1 MSKNTSTRRASGKR
15 NLAVA
20 GFLLGGGA
28 AMAITTSGVASAEPH
43 LNNQQNPAPNPIVS
57 FVQDQLN
64 APKPGTY
71 YSDGVYQA
79 WCANFVSFALREAG
93 APLGGINGWRNPAVV
108 GLQKNF
114 AEKGILENRNY
125 VPKPGDTVLYGGD
138 HTNIVVDVK
147 GDEIVTI
154 GGNENNGGI
163 SHRTLSRNAGKI
175 TGYGRTSEL
184 VAPAAP
190 APAPEV
196 VNPFAPPPPPPPV
209 EPHPVWGAPPPPPA
223 PFVEPFNPFAPPPPP
238 PAPAPAPF
246 VEPAPAPAPVEH
258 LPAPPPAPAPFVEP
272 APAPAPPPPM
282 MPWDAAPP
290 PPPAPAPE
298 MLPPAPFVEPAPSPA
313 PAPWDMAPP
322 PPPAPF
328 DPFLP
333 PPPAPEAFMPPPPSP
348 MPWELPPPPAP
359 DMFAPPAPMPELPPP
374 PPPAPWEQAPVV
386 PVADAVPAPGPGL
399 LPPPPAPGGIYLL
412 SALP

>member
-1 MSKNTSTRRASGKR
+1 MSKNKSTRRASGKR

-20 GFLLGGGA
+20 GFLLGSGA

-43 LNNQQNPAPNPIVS
+43 LNNQPNPSPNPIVA
-57 FVQDQLN
+57 FAQEQFN
-64 APKPGTY
+64 NPKPGTH

-79 WCANFVSFALREAG
+79 WCANFVSYALREAG

-114 AEKGILENRNY
+114 ANKGILESRNY

-138 HTNIVVDVK
+138 HTNIVVDVR

-154 GGNENNGGI
+154 GGNETNGGI
-163 SHRTLSRNAGKI
+163 SHRTISRHAGKI

-184 VAPAAP
+184 VQATP
-190 APAPEV
+190 APAPEPF
-196 VNPFAPPPPPPPV
+196 NQFAPPPPEPV

-223 PFVEPFNPFAPPPPP
+223 PFVEPFNPFAPPP
-238 PAPAPAPF
+238 APEPAPF

-258 LPAPPPAPAPFVEP
+258 LPAPAPMPEPAPFVEPAPVENLPAPEPLPGPAPAPFVEP
-272 APAPAPPPPM
+272 APAPAP
-282 MPWDAAPP
+282 
-290 PPPAPAPE
+290 
-298 MLPPAPFVEPAPSPA
+298 
-313 PAPWDMAPP
+313 APWDMAPP
-322 PPPAPF
+322 PPAPV

-333 PPPAPEAFMPPPPSP
+333 PPPAPGPELLPPPAPEAFIPPPPAP

-374 PPPAPWEQAPVV
+374 PPPAPWEAPVV
-386 PVADAVPAPGPGL
+386 PVADVVPAPGPE